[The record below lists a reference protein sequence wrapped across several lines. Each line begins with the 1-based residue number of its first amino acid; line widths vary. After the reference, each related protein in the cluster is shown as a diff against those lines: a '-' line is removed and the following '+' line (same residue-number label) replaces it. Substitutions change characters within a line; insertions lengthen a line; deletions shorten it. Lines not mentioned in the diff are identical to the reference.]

1 MLIKQICRK
10 NGIFAT
16 IGIGIKFDF
25 NMAEVDTCITEE
37 RQQILIKNIFAEE
50 FQKHEKD
57 IINIISCNFEI
68 TMKKIKDLK
77 AEVSDLKN
85 SLEFTQIF
93 VEKEVEKLET
103 KLDNLEDKV

>member
-1 MLIKQICRK
+1 MLIKQICRN
-10 NGIFAT
+10 NGVFVT
-16 IGIGIKFDF
+16 IGIGVKFDF
-25 NMAEVDTCITEE
+25 NMAEVHKCITEE
-37 RQQILIKNIFAEE
+37 RLQILIKKIFAEE
-50 FQKHEKD
+50 FQKQEKN

-93 VEKEVEKLET
+93 VEQEVEKLET